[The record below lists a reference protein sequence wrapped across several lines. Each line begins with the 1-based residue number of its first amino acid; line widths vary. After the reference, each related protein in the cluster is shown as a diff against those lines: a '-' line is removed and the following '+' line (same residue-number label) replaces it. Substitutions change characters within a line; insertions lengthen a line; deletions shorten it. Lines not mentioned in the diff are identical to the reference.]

1 MNIRYKVY
9 YHTKEQVEAGEIYP
23 ATWKS
28 TLPSK
33 LIRAK
38 NPEKAMEIFKHKHPD
53 LVPVTTSLY

>member
-9 YHTKEQVEAGEIYP
+9 YRTKEQVEAGEIHP
-23 ATWKS
+23 ISWKS

-38 NPEKAMEIFKHKHPD
+38 NEKKAMEIFKQKHPD
-53 LVPVTTSLY
+53 LFPVVASLY